1 MAVNTKII
9 TLGGSI
15 LKLNDVDVG
24 HLNGAVQLNYTGE
37 SVDFM
42 SANKLNLTRRF
53 RSSERVTL
61 TAQIAELSA
70 ANMRLAMGQ
79 TTANITSNSYPAF
92 DPSSYTIVSGT
103 SYDLMKFGGDT
114 SVVEVSL
121 QFVHTR
127 PKDSAGLQEV
137 IVIVLYAR
145 GARERPSGILEA
157 FAWTAIPIVI
167 LSIVST
173 AGAAVGEV
181 SGSAFWR
188 GFYLVWYG
196 AAGVWLVVTG
206 AALRAGTL

>member
-1 MAVNTKII
+1 MASNTKLI
-9 TLGGSI
+9 TLGSGI

-24 HLNGAVQLNYTGE
+24 HLNGTVQLNYTGE

-79 TTANITSNSYPAF
+79 TTANISSNSFPSF
-92 DPSSYTIVSGT
+92 DPSSYTIVAAT
-103 SYDLMKFGGDT
+103 SYDVMTFGGDT

-127 PKDSAGLQEV
+127 PKDSAGLEEV
-137 IVIVLYAR
+137 IVIVLYAVVSNFNLVLPFD
-145 GARERPSGILEA
+145 RETQTFQDVE
-157 FAWTAIPIVI
+157 WE
-167 LSIVST
+167 
-173 AGAAVGEV
+173 AVGQQ
-181 SGSAFWR
+181 SR
-188 GFYLVWYG
+188 
-196 AAGVWLVVTG
+196 AAGDQLGFV
-206 AALRAGTL
+206 ALQVDG